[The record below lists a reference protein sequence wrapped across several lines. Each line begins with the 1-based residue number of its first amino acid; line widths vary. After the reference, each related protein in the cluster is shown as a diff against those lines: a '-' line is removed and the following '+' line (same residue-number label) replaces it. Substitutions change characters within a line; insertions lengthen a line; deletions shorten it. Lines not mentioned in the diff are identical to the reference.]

1 MALASALE
9 VPVSELVA
17 PSATADGEH
26 RPLWP
31 APEPKRAGW
40 IAIGL
45 SAPGAL
51 FILLNSMKHAGIS
64 AAPYDALATFGTS
77 LNMAEPF
84 LRLWTVPLIF
94 MPVAAFVLLGM
105 SLLRVH
111 GRVEGQALS
120 VTGFEVR
127 WHRLAALAA
136 LLAAGTMIAPL
147 GNLTAETLAQAIR
160 SPSH

>member
-1 MALASALE
+1 MARTGTEARGL
-9 VPVSELVA
+9 
-17 PSATADGEH
+17 DRD
-26 RPLWP
+26 RPQRARRIVHP
-31 APEPKRAGW
+31 AEFDEAR
-40 IAIGL
+40 
-45 SAPGAL
+45 
-51 FILLNSMKHAGIS
+51 GIS

-84 LRLWTVPLIF
+84 LRLWTVPLIS

-136 LLAAGTMIAPL
+136 LLAAG
-147 GNLTAETLAQAIR
+147 R
-160 SPSH
+160 